1 MKLFKLLDIR
11 QGAQPVLVELE
22 YHDLVMRV
30 ETVHVN
36 LPDTIL
42 AQVELSELAQ
52 LLQVLDLD
60 DLVVG
65 GVEDFELLERAVLES
80 V

>member
-1 MKLFKLLDIR
+1 MKLLKLLDVR
-11 QGAQPVLVELE
+11 QGAQSVLVKLE

-36 LPDTIL
+36 LPDAIL

-65 GVEDFELLERAVLES
+65 GVEDFELFERAVLEPI
-80 V
+80 

>member
-1 MKLFKLLDIR
+1 MKLLKLLDVR

-60 DLVVG
+60 DLVVR
-65 GVEDFELLERAVLES
+65 GVEYFELLERAVLEP

>member
-1 MKLFKLLDIR
+1 MKLLKLLDVR

-36 LPDTIL
+36 LPDAIL

-65 GVEDFELLERAVLES
+65 RVEDFELLERAVLEP